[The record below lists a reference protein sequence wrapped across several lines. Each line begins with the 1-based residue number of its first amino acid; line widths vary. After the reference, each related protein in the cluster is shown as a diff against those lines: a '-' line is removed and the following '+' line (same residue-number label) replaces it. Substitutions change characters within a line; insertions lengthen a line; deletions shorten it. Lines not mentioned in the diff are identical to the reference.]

1 MRDLIAAQLDPLYR
15 LRSETYR
22 LLQAAL
28 IEQQQGSRA
37 QPPEAVERIRTQ
49 HQRFHARIQQIESTL
64 RAAHQ
69 RLGSPLPHHP

>member
-15 LRSETYR
+15 LRSESYR
-22 LLQAAL
+22 LLQAA
-28 IEQQQGSRA
+28 IKEQQEGRQA
-37 QPPEAVERIRTQ
+37 QPPAAIERIRSQ
-49 HQRFHARIQQIESTL
+49 HQRFDARIQQIESTL